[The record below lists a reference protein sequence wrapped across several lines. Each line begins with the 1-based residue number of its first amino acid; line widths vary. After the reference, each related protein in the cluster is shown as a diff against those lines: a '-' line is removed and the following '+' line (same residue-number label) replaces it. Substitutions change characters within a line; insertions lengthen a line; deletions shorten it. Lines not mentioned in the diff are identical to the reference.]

1 MNKEFE
7 SYITRNYYT
16 LLKISKKMTLNN
28 TLASDLLHEIL
39 LQILEK
45 GEIKLDSYDDNTIK
59 YYIVSIMR
67 INWFSKTSPFYYKIK
82 RFDHKT
88 TSIDNISSD
97 FLNTTSDQ
105 ESFEKQ
111 QLFDILE
118 EEFSELDWF
127 RKSLFELYL
136 TLGSYKKV
144 SIHQNQPL
152 VKVHREITKAK
163 KEIKEQ
169 IINKLW
175 KKD

>member
-1 MNKEFE
+1 MNKEIE
-7 SYITRNYYT
+7 SYITRNYYS

-28 TLASDLLHEIL
+28 TLAGDLLHEVL

-45 GEIKLDSYDDNTIK
+45 GEIKLHSYDDNTIR
-59 YYIVSIMR
+59 YYVVSIMR
-67 INWFSKTSPFYYKIK
+67 VNWFSTTSPFYYKIR
-82 RFDHKT
+82 RFEHKSISIESIKT
-88 TSIDNISSD
+88 EFVDTS
-97 FLNTTSDQ
+97 TEQ
-105 ESFEKQ
+105 ENFEKQ

-118 EEFSELDWF
+118 EEFCELDWF

-144 SIHQNQPL
+144 AIHQNQPL

-163 KEIKEQ
+163 QEIKQE

-175 KKD
+175 KK